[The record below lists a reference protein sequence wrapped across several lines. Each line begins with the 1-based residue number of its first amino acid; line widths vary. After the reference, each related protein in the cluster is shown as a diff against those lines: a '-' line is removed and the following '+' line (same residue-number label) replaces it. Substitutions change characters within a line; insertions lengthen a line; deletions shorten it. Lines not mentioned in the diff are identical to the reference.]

1 MRLFN
6 LYCPWVLKFV
16 EEIQTSSNVPIP
28 CLTMAFSKIQVHSMF
43 NSNQNVLRFLVEGW
57 LLQNDTDVGGPTWT
71 SGGPLG
77 VCICYRNAGPALQL
91 YPQKPLLYSLNQ
103 QWPWFAVKIILN
115 SNQGLK
121 ISKGRSQ
128 QQKCGGQVYF
138 FYWKLIFFL
147 IFKKIQLKCR
157 IPINKITLQQIW
169 KFSLNALTP
178 IRNH

>member
-103 QWPWFAVKIILN
+103 QWPWFAVKIIILN
-115 SNQGLK
+115 SIKVWRFPKVDLSN
-121 ISKGRSQ
+121 RSAVV
-128 QQKCGGQVYF
+128 KFIF
-138 FYWKLIFFL
+138 FYLKTYSFFN
-147 IFKKIQLKCR
+147 I
-157 IPINKITLQQIW
+157 
-169 KFSLNALTP
+169 
-178 IRNH
+178 